1 MKINAE
7 IFSRWQQI
15 RQPGDVAEIA
25 KRCGCSRQNIYIAWK
40 SGKCS
45 AKLFDVMTAFY
56 NERADKVNE
65 ILDKTENIA
74 E

>member
-7 IFSRWQQI
+7 IFARWQQI

-25 KRCGCSRQNIYIAWK
+25 RRANCTRQNIYIAFK
-40 SGKCS
+40 SGRCS
-45 AKLFDVMTAFY
+45 AKLFDIMTAFY
-56 NERADKVNE
+56 NDRADKVNA